1 MPDSN
6 ESVVFKVEID
16 DSSVEKGMSDAK
28 KKVTK
33 AANETADAQK
43 KAQNS
48 VSENAEANNNK
59 TVDSSEKADKKV
71 RQSADDTAEAR
82 KKAQNDTA
90 RNAEEA
96 DKKIVDSAEKTHKSV
111 TDTASREGDRLVK
124 KHEEDTEKLKKHQ
137 SDYEEKAKKTAEN
150 VKKFYV
156 AAGAA
161 IVAETT
167 AAIVAAANYQSSY
180 AKVFTLTADGT
191 DEGAY
196 ANSIKQA
203 AKNTGVNV
211 SDMSESVYSAIS
223 ASVDQDSAVDFTENA
238 VKLAK
243 GGFTETATAV
253 DVLTTAINA
262 YGLAADDASH
272 ISDVL
277 INTQNK
283 GKTTVD
289 ELARS
294 MGQTI
299 PVANSAHTAIEELS
313 TDYAVLTKNGVATAE
328 AGTQIKAMYSEL
340 NASGTEVSKT
350 LREITGKSF
359 AELKDE
365 GQTTADVLN
374 TLSDY
379 AHSSGQSLQDLF
391 GSVEAG
397 NAAFTLIKDGGKD
410 FAEILDSMTTASGAA
425 EAAYEKMTNTVEA
438 KVEKLLNKISI
449 MFAEAGEEMLPLVD
463 ELINYVD
470 ENADDI
476 EEIIKGIGE
485 MMKSVI
491 TIAGDV
497 LKVLWEHKEAVAAVA
512 AAFIAYKTAV
522 AISAVIDKFKTA
534 TEGATIAQKL
544 LNVAMSANPAMLIV
558 SGLAALTAGLVAF
571 ASNMSTAS
579 ERVEALNN
587 DLRALN
593 ESAKSTAD
601 EQKHLADVA
610 AEYEHINETVTDSAE
625 KKERLAQLQE
635 TLNTLY
641 GSEKSGIDLVNGSYE
656 EQIGLLKEL
665 TDKEKAHRINQV
677 EEQLEEARSVVSKM
691 EGQQLTFSLAL
702 DPDADMQLAEE
713 INKVLSAD
721 SNTIKNALTGKKQTR
736 ITLFG
741 EGGLINLTSSG
752 NINDQIATLER
763 LEDIIF
769 NTDESTGRF
778 KEQYEA
784 IGQWLDQLREARDSA
799 QGLEEVY
806 ASLINATGE
815 YTAETEAAASTSDT
829 CAIAMCELAKTQDDL
844 KKQNSELDEISKK
857 LIEDYGWLYDELKN
871 LENGGALNYDQ
882 MKKLIEL
889 YPELESK
896 IKLTTDGYTLETD
909 ALGNL
914 RGALDDSVAAT
925 IEAERE
931 QTNAVLEGT
940 KNRIR
945 LRYAEM
951 AELARKGEY
960 GKAAE
965 VKKEIEESWREVSD
979 LEAQING
986 SFGSVGDYIKGGK
999 GRNAASSS
1007 GSGTGSSGSG
1017 SGATATSGKGGL
1029 QSNEDTFDKEY
1040 KDLKYQYDMREID
1053 AKTFYDRVDNLRDD
1067 YLEEDSDKWRSV
1079 NVTRHNWE
1087 ESERKKAEA
1096 EERRSSTTSGSSK
1109 NSGSSKGNIISITS
1123 YIPTVWDT
1131 DEEKNR
1137 KLNKSAMLE
1146 LGAKGIYNTKINSEI
1161 SGGKNVDISNIRNSA
1176 STVGSTVASTAP
1188 VTSVTKDATLAD
1200 VVSALK
1206 EIKFADENHKI
1217 SFEVTLKAR
1226 DLTIGKV
1233 AADDINA
1240 MTKMTGKSP
1249 LILK

>member
-90 RNAEEA
+90 RNAEET

-203 AKNTGVNV
+203 AKNTGVKV
-211 SDMSESVYSAIS
+211 TDMSESVYSAIS

-277 INTQNK
+277 ITTQNL

-289 ELARS
+289 ELAHS

-299 PVANSAHTAIEELS
+299 PIANSAGVAIEELS
-313 TDYAVLTKNGVATAE
+313 TMYAVMTKNGVATAE
-328 AGTQIKAMYSEL
+328 SGTQIKAMLNEL
-340 NASGTEVSKT
+340 NASGTNVDKT

-359 AELKDE
+359 AELKSE

-374 TLSDY
+374 TLAGY
-379 AHSSGQSLQDLF
+379 AESSGQKLSDLF

-397 NAAFTLIKDGGKD
+397 AAALTLVKDGGTD
-410 FAEILDSMTTASGAA
+410 FSNILNQMQTSAGAA
-425 EAAYEKMTNTVEA
+425 ETAYEKMTNTLEA
-438 KVEKLLNKISI
+438 KADKLLNKITI

-470 ENADDI
+470 ENADEI
-476 EEIIKGIGE
+476 EDIIKGIGE
-485 MMKSVI
+485 MMKNVI

-558 SGLAALTAGLVAF
+558 SGLAALTVGLATF
-571 ASNMSTAS
+571 AANMSTAS
-579 ERVEALNN
+579 ERVEE
-587 DLRALN
+587 LN
-593 ESAKSTAD
+593 EKIRGLSDSAKTAVD
-601 EQKHLADVA
+601 EQQHLADVT
-610 AEYEHINETVTDSAE
+610 AEYKHINETVTDAAE
-625 KKERLAQLQE
+625 KKEKLSELQK
-635 TLNTLY
+635 TLNDLY

-656 EQIGLLKEL
+656 EQIGLLSEL
-665 TDKEKAHRINQV
+665 NEKEKAHRINEV
-677 EEQLEEARSVVSKM
+677 ESKLTEAREAVGKM
-691 EGQQLTFSLAL
+691 EGQQLTFSLDL
-702 DPDADMQLAEE
+702 DPNTDMKLAEE
-713 INKVLSAD
+713 INKVLNGNNS
-721 SNTIKNALTGKKQTR
+721 TIMNAVTGKKQKS
-736 ITLFG
+736 IVLFG
-741 EGGLINLTSSG
+741 EGGLYNLTSTG
-752 NINDQIATLER
+752 DINDQIETLEK

-769 NTDESTGRF
+769 ATDEANGRF
-778 KEQYEA
+778 AEQYEV
-784 IGQWLDQLREARDSA
+784 IGNWAKALREARDNTTELESA
-799 QGLEEVY
+799 LDELTNTTGQCSIESEVLGKSL
-806 ASLINATGE
+806 AQLADCSSDTEQQLDEIAKSTKSLISEYSSLYDTLETLKSGE
-815 YTAETEAAASTSDT
+815 AVNYDQ
-829 CAIAMCELAKTQDDL
+829 IQDLIDIYPELADKISLTENGYIAEMDALDLLNIALDNSVDERIKAEKAMTQAAIEGARERIIAA
-844 KKQNSELDEISKK
+844 NSEIAVLYQHGEIAKAQAAEAKLRKASKELDE
-857 LIEDYGWLYDELKN
+857 
-871 LENGGALNYDQ
+871 AQ
-882 MKKLIEL
+882 ARMK
-889 YPELESK
+889 S
-896 IKLTTDGYTLETD
+896 
-909 ALGNL
+909 
-914 RGALDDSVAAT
+914 LDTVA
-925 IEAERE
+925 
-931 QTNAVLEGT
+931 
-940 KNRIR
+940 
-945 LRYAEM
+945 
-951 AELARKGEY
+951 
-960 GKAAE
+960 
-965 VKKEIEESWREVSD
+965 
-979 LEAQING
+979 
-986 SFGSVGDYIKGGK
+986 DYIKIGTGK
-999 GRNAASSS
+999 KSGSSSS
-1007 GSGTGSSGSG
+1007 GSSTGGSSGSNSG
-1017 SGATATSGKGGL
+1017 SGTAVSTSGKGGDPD
-1029 QSNEDTFDKEY
+1029 NEKKYDEEYATLKYRHDMGEIDDETFY
-1040 KDLKYQYDMREID
+1040 KGINDLK
-1053 AKTFYDRVDNLRDD
+1053 DD
-1067 YLEEDSDKWRSV
+1067 YLEENSPKWRSA
-1079 NVTRHNWE
+1079 NVSIHQYE
-1087 ESERKKAEA
+1087 ESLKKN
-1096 EERRSSTTSGSSK
+1096 EEDTGSKNTASVSGSGK
-1109 NSGSSKGNIISITS
+1109 TVISIDS
-1123 YIPTVWDT
+1123 YIPGVWDT
-1131 DEEKNR
+1131 EEER
-1137 KLNKSAMLE
+1137 AEKLRKSAE
-1146 LGAKGIYNTKINSEI
+1146 LGIGDYRS
-1161 SGGKNVDISNIRNSA
+1161 SIRSIQTDA
-1176 STVGSTVASTAP
+1176 ATVGSTVASTAP
-1188 VTSVTKDATLAD
+1188 VSSTTAETTLTD
-1200 VVSALK
+1200 VVSA
-1206 EIKFADENHKI
+1206 IKDMQSADEHKKI
-1217 SFEVTLKAR
+1217 SFEVELKAR

-1233 AADDINA
+1233 AVADIND
-1240 MTKMTGKSP
+1240 MTRASGKTP
-1249 LILK
+1249 LIIK

>member
-1 MPDSN
+1 MPDNN

-59 TVDSSEKADKKV
+59 TVDSSEKADKRV

-90 RNAEEA
+90 RNAEET
-96 DKKIVDSAEKTHKSV
+96 DKKIVDSAEKTHKSI

-277 INTQNK
+277 ITTQNL

-289 ELARS
+289 ELAHS

-299 PVANSAHTAIEELS
+299 PIANSAGVAIEELS
-313 TDYAVLTKNGVATAE
+313 TMYAVMTKNGVATAE
-328 AGTQIKAMYSEL
+328 SGTQIKAMLNEL
-340 NASGTEVSKT
+340 NASGTNVDKT

-359 AELKDE
+359 SELKSE

-374 TLSDY
+374 TLAGY
-379 AHSSGQSLQDLF
+379 AESSGQKLSDLF

-397 NAAFTLIKDGGKD
+397 AAALTLVKDGGKD
-410 FAEILDSMTTASGAA
+410 FANILDSMYSSAGAA
-425 EAAYEKMTNTVEA
+425 ESAYEKMTNTIEA
-438 KVEKLLNKISI
+438 KAEKLLNKITI
-449 MFAEAGEEMLPLVD
+449 MFAEAGEEMFPFVD
-463 ELINYVD
+463 ELIDYVD

-476 EEIIKGIGE
+476 EDIIKGIGE
-485 MMKSVI
+485 IMKNVI
-491 TIAGDV
+491 IIAGDV

-512 AAFIAYKTAV
+512 AAFVAYKTAV
-522 AISAVIDKFKTA
+522 AISAVIDKFKNA

-558 SGLAALTAGLVAF
+558 SGLAALTVGLVSF
-571 ASNMSTAS
+571 ASNMSTAA
-579 ERVEALNN
+579 ERVA
-587 DLRALN
+587 DLN
-593 ESAKSTAD
+593 ENIRGLSDSAKTAVD
-601 EQKHLADVA
+601 EQQRLVDVA
-610 AEYEHINETVTDSAE
+610 AEYEHINDTVTDATE
-625 KKERLAQLQE
+625 KKEKLTELQK
-635 TLNTLY
+635 TLNDLY
-641 GSEKSGIDLVNGSYE
+641 GSEKTGIDLVNGSYE
-656 EQIGLLKEL
+656 EQLGLLSEL
-665 TDKEKAHRINQV
+665 NEKEKAHRINEV
-677 EEQLEEARSVVSKM
+677 ESKLNEAREAVNKL
-691 EGQQLTFSLAL
+691 EGQQLVFSLDL
-702 DPDADMQLAEE
+702 DPNTDTKLIEE
-713 INKVLSAD
+713 VNKVLG
-721 SNTIKNALTGKKQTR
+721 SNSSTIKNAITGQKQNS
-736 ITLFG
+736 IELFG
-741 EGGLINLTSSG
+741 DGGLFNLISNG
-752 NINDQIATLER
+752 DIGDQIDTLEQ

-769 NTDESTGRF
+769 ATDEANGRF
-778 KEQYEA
+778 SEQYEA
-784 IGQWLDQLREARDSA
+784 IGNWAKSLREARDNMT
-799 QGLEEVY
+799 GLEE
-806 ASLINATGE
+806 ALNALNNVTGKVSE
-815 YTAETEAAASTSDT
+815 STVDAASANDIYTH
-829 CAIAMCELAKTQDDL
+829 AIKELTEIQSCL
-844 KKQNSELDEISKK
+844 EKQNAELDETSKK
-857 LIEDYGWLYDELKN
+857 LIEDYGELYDELKD

-889 YPELESK
+889 YPKLESK

-909 ALGNL
+909 ALGDL
-914 RGALDDSVAAT
+914 RSALDDSVAAT

-951 AELARKGEY
+951 AELARNGEY
-960 GKAAE
+960 GKAAG
-965 VKKEIEESWREVSD
+965 VKKEIEESWKEVSD
-979 LEAQING
+979 LEARING

-999 GRNAASSS
+999 GKKAATSS

-1017 SGATATSGKGGL
+1017 SSTAATSGKGETAN
-1029 QSNEDTFDKEY
+1029 NEKKYDEEY
-1040 KDLKYQYDMREID
+1040 ATLKYRFDMGEID
-1053 AKTFYDRVDNLRDD
+1053 AKTFYDSVDALKDQ
-1067 YLEEDSDKWRSV
+1067 YLEQDSAKWRSV
-1079 NVTRHNWE
+1079 NVARHNWE
-1087 ESERKKAEA
+1087 ESQRKTSETEDKKTAKSTKSSSGN
-1096 EERRSSTTSGSSK
+1096 SSTSGT
-1109 NSGSSKGNIISITS
+1109 IISINS
-1123 YIPTVWDT
+1123 FVPTAWDAE
-1131 DEEKNR
+1131 EEKKT
-1137 KLNKSAMLE
+1137 KLKRSEQLKNTVGKDIAGGDMYESTVRSVVSSAGS
-1146 LGAKGIYNTKINSEI
+1146 LGSAPANTSPVL
-1161 SGGKNVDISNIRNSA
+1161 STA
-1176 STVGSTVASTAP
+1176 STSLSDVLNAIKEYQTAYEKRP
-1188 VTSVTKDATLAD
+1188 
-1200 VVSALK
+1200 
-1206 EIKFADENHKI
+1206 I
-1217 SFEVTLKAR
+1217 SLEVILKAR
-1226 DLTIGKV
+1226 DLTIGRV
-1233 AADDINA
+1233 AVSDIND
-1240 MTKMTGKSP
+1240 MTKMNGKSP